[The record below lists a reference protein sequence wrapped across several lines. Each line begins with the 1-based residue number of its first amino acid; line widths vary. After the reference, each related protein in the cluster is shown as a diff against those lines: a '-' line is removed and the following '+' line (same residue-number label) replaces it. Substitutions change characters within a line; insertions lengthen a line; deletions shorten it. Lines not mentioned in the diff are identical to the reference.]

1 MYLKSIEVYGFK
13 SFANRIIFEFN
24 KGITGI
30 VGPNGSGKSNVGDA
44 VRWVLGE
51 QSAKQL
57 RGAKMEDVI
66 FAGTELRKPHG
77 SAYVAITLDNSDHSL
92 PTSYEEVT
100 VARRVYRSGESE
112 YLINGTVSRLK
123 DVHSLFFDTGI
134 GKEGYSIIGQ
144 GQVERIL
151 SGKPEERRELFDEAA
166 GIVKYKKNKAATE
179 KSLASERENLSRVND
194 ILSELEKQVGPLEKQ
209 SEVAKKYL
217 LYKGELKRFDVN
229 VFLLENERIDA
240 LLKENEEKLH
250 IVNDDSERLKSEF
263 EQIKNEYERIEN
275 DLEQHSQSIDDNK
288 NKIHELK
295 LKNERNEGEVNVL
308 NQQISNAKST
318 DVHMSEQI
326 DRINQSLASQEKE
339 KHEFQ
344 EKKAVLDEKMD
355 NADDV
360 VEEARAVSEGIEEEI
375 DKLEDEIEKS
385 KADIIEY
392 LNDGANL
399 KAKVGRYDAMLENI
413 NYRKTQLNQR
423 FLQFKSDELKDKEE
437 YDKHN
442 TSLTEIENTVSA
454 LLAKLEV
461 TDAGLDKNTIAT
473 NENKQRL
480 FEVNNE
486 YSSVKSKLE
495 ALRNITERYDGYGNS
510 IKRVMEQKEN
520 NPGIIGVVADIIQ
533 VNKEYE
539 IAVETALG
547 GSIQNIVTDNENTA
561 KRLIQYLKKNR
572 FGRATFLPLTTIG
585 GKYSEFTNKEALK
598 EPGVIGLAKDLVK
611 VHDKYSTVTNH
622 LLGRILV
629 VDTIDHAIA
638 VNKKFHQ
645 SLRIVTKEGELLT
658 PGGAMTGGA
667 FKNSSNLLGRKRE
680 LEELSK
686 ELSEINNEIA
696 NATKEE
702 TELRTL
708 REELKTTK
716 EDLNLQLQELYLQK
730 NTVTMNIEQVSKNL
744 AETANAFAS
753 VNKESKEL
761 ESQIEEINQNKNELY
776 DNHKQA
782 EAAKKALEERI
793 EGLEEQAAFK
803 KEELKKSNERVSEL
817 MLEFNTMKQQ
827 DDFLIENLRRIR
839 TEENKLK
846 EELELYRSQMSDSGK
861 AIETLVAQ
869 INQFKALI
877 ETDKKEIALL
887 EDTLARDISDKE
899 ALNKKHKEFFAKRE
913 SLNEEITKLD
923 KSAFKL
929 SAQVEKISEQADH
942 LSKYMWEEY
951 ELTYQSAVELKDSS
965 LNDLDSLKRE
975 VSAVKAKIKA
985 LGDVNVN
992 AIEDYKLVSERYE
1005 FLKGQHDDI
1014 IKAETNLLQIIAELD
1029 TAMRTQFEEKFNEIQ
1044 IMFDKVFRELFGG
1057 GKATLELVD
1066 DEDIL
1071 EAGIKIIAQPPGKKL
1086 QNMMQLSG
1094 GEKALSAIA
1103 LLFAI
1108 QSLKPSPFCLLDEI
1122 EAALDDSN
1130 VTRYAKYLNKLT
1142 KDTQFI
1148 VITHR
1153 KGTMEAADVLYGI
1166 TMQEKGVSTLVSV
1179 NLIENELDD

>member
-66 FAGTELRKPHG
+66 FAGTEVRKPHG

-92 PTSYEEVT
+92 PIDYEEVT

-144 GQVERIL
+144 GQVEKIL

-179 KSLASERENLSRVND
+179 KSLAAERENLSRVND

-229 VFLLENERIDA
+229 VFLLENEKIET
-240 LLKENEEKLH
+240 LLKENEERLH
-250 IVNDDSERLKSEF
+250 IVQDDKQRLTDEFLQTKS
-263 EQIKNEYERIEN
+263 EYERIETV
-275 DLEQHSQSIDDNK
+275 LEQCNQSIDENR
-288 NKIHELK
+288 NRINELRIQ
-295 LKNERNEGEVNVL
+295 NEHNEGEVNVL
-308 NQQISNAKST
+308 NQKIEGAKST

-326 DRINQSLASQEKE
+326 DRINQSLAAQEKE
-339 KHEFQ
+339 KKGFQ

-355 NADDV
+355 SADDV
-360 VEEARAVSEGIEEEI
+360 VEEAREVSEGIEEEI
-375 DKLEDEIEKS
+375 EKLEEEIEKS

-399 KAKVGRYDAMLENI
+399 KAKVGRYDTMLENI
-413 NYRKTQLNQR
+413 SYRKTQLNQR
-423 FLQFKSDELKDKEE
+423 FLQFKSDEEKDREE

-442 TSLTEIENTVSA
+442 HTLTEIESTVTK
-454 LLAKLEV
+454 LHENLQETDAKL
-461 TDAGLDKNTIAT
+461 DANTIAT
-473 NENKQRL
+473 NENKKRL
-480 FEVNNE
+480 FDVNNE

-510 IKRVMEQKEN
+510 IKRVMEQKES
-520 NPGIIGVVADIIQ
+520 NPGIVGVVADIIQ

-539 IAVETALG
+539 VAVETALG

-561 KRLIQYLKKNR
+561 KKLIHFLKKNR

-585 GKYSEFTNKEALK
+585 GRNNEFSQKDALK
-598 EPGVIGLAKDLVK
+598 EPGVIGLAKDLVR
-611 VHDKYSTVTNH
+611 VHDKYNAVTNH

-638 VNKKFHQ
+638 VNKKFNQ

-680 LEELSK
+680 LDELNK
-686 ELSEINNEIA
+686 VLSEINNEIV

-702 TELRTL
+702 KELRTV
-708 REELKTTK
+708 REQLKRDK
-716 EDLNLQLQELYLQK
+716 EDMNLKLQELYLQK
-730 NTVTMNIEQVSKNL
+730 NTVTMSIEQVSKNL
-744 AETANAFAS
+744 SETANAFAS
-753 VNKESKEL
+753 VNKENKEL
-761 ESQIEEINQNKNELY
+761 EAQIEEINNNKNELY
-776 DNHKQA
+776 ENHKQA
-782 EAAKKALEERI
+782 EQAKKALEERI
-793 EGLEEQAAFK
+793 EGLEEQVDSK
-803 KEELKKSNERVSEL
+803 KEELKISNEKVSEL
-817 MLEFNTMKQQ
+817 MLAFNTMKQQ

-846 EELELYRSQMSDSGK
+846 EELELYRSQMSDSGR
-861 AIETLVAQ
+861 AVEELVAK
-869 INQFKALI
+869 INHFKLLI
-877 ETDKKEIALL
+877 DTDKRKIL
-887 EDTLARDISDKE
+887 ELQKNLDKDMADKE
-899 ALNKKHKEFFAKRE
+899 ELSAKHKEFFGKRE
-913 SLNEEITKLD
+913 SLNEEITKLE
-923 KSAFKL
+923 KSAFRL
-929 SAQVEKISEQADH
+929 QGQVERITEQSDS

-951 ELTYQSAVELKDSS
+951 ELTYQSAAELKDEN
-965 LNDLDSLKRE
+965 LNDLDALKRE
-975 VSAVKAKIKA
+975 VTAVKAKIKA

-992 AIEDYKLVSERYE
+992 AIEDYKVISQRYE

-1014 IKAETNLLQIIAELD
+1014 IKAEENLLQIIEELD

-1044 IMFDKVFRELFGG
+1044 VMFDKVFRELFGG

-1071 EAGIKIIAQPPGKKL
+1071 EAGIRIIAQPPGKKL

-1094 GEKALSAIA
+1094 GEKSLSAIA

-1179 NLIENELDD
+1179 NLIENELED

>member
-229 VFLLENERIDA
+229 VFLLENERIDN

-250 IVNDDSERLKSEF
+250 IVNDDSERLKAEF

-275 DLEQHSQSIDDNK
+275 ELEQHGQAIDDNK

-295 LKNERNEGEVNVL
+295 LQNERNEGEVNVL

-326 DRINQSLASQEKE
+326 DRINHSLASQEKE

-360 VEEARAVSEGIEEEI
+360 VEEARTVSEGIEEEI
-375 DKLEDEIEKS
+375 EKLEEEIEKS

-442 TSLTEIENTVSA
+442 ISLTEIESTVTE
-454 LLAKLEV
+454 LLARLEV
-461 TDAGLDKNTIAT
+461 TDTELDKNTIAT

-480 FEVNNE
+480 FEANNE

-520 NPGIIGVVADIIQ
+520 NSGIIGVVADIIQ

-547 GSIQNIVTDNENTA
+547 GSIQNIVTDNESTA
-561 KRLIQYLKKNR
+561 KHLIQYLKKNR

-680 LEELSK
+680 LEELSR

-702 TELRTL
+702 TELRTV

-716 EDLNLQLQELYLQK
+716 EDMNLQLQELYLQK

-793 EGLEEQAAFK
+793 EGLEEQVTFK
-803 KEELKKSNERVSEL
+803 KEELKKANERVSEL

-861 AIETLVAQ
+861 AIETLVAK

-877 ETDKKEIALL
+877 EVDQKEIAVL
-887 EDTLARDISDKE
+887 ENTLARDIANKE
-899 ALNKKHKEFFAKRE
+899 ELNKKHKEFFAKRE

-929 SAQVEKISEQADH
+929 SAQVEKISEQADQ

-951 ELTYQSAVELKDSS
+951 ELTYQSAAELKDDS

-1044 IMFDKVFRELFGG
+1044 IMFDRVFRELFGG

>member
-13 SFANRIIFEFN
+13 SFANRIVFEFN

-92 PTSYEEVT
+92 PVDYEEVT

-123 DVHSLFFDTGI
+123 DVHALFFDTGI

-151 SGKPEERRELFDEAA
+151 SGKPDERRELFDEAA

-179 KSLASERENLSRVND
+179 KSLAAERENLSRVND

-229 VFLLENERIDA
+229 VFLLENERIDS

-250 IVNDDSERLKSEF
+250 IVNDDCDRLKKEF
-263 EQIKNEYERIEN
+263 EDTKNEYERIETV
-275 DLEQHSQSIDDNK
+275 LEQCNHSIDENR

-295 LKNERNEGEVNVL
+295 LQNERNEGEVNVL

-326 DRINQSLASQEKE
+326 DRINQALAAQNKE
-339 KHEFQ
+339 KQEFQ
-344 EKKAVLDEKMD
+344 EKKAILDEKMD
-355 NADDV
+355 SADDV
-360 VEEARAVSEGIEEEI
+360 VDQAREVSEGIEEEI
-375 DKLEDEIEKS
+375 AKLTEDIEKS

-392 LNDGANL
+392 MNDDANL

-413 NYRKTQLNQR
+413 SYRKTQLNQR
-423 FLQFKSDELKDKEE
+423 FLQFKSDEQKDKEE
-437 YDKHN
+437 FEKHN
-442 TSLTEIENTVSA
+442 VSLAEIEKTVADILSN
-454 LLAKLEV
+454 LEKI
-461 TDAGLDKNTIAT
+461 DAELDQSTIDM
-473 NENKQRL
+473 NENKTRL
-480 FEVNNE
+480 FNANTE

-510 IKRVMEQKEN
+510 IKRVMEQKDS
-520 NPGIIGVVADIIQ
+520 NPGIVGVVADIIQ
-533 VNKEYE
+533 VNQEYE

-547 GSIQNIVTDNENTA
+547 GSIQNVVTDNENTA
-561 KRLIQYLKKNR
+561 KRLIQFLKKNR

-585 GKYSEFTNKEALK
+585 GKYSEFNNREALK

-611 VHDKYSTVTNH
+611 VHDKYSAVTNH

-638 VNKKFHQ
+638 VNKKYNQ

-680 LEELSK
+680 LDELTK
-686 ELSEINNEIA
+686 ELTEINNEIA
-696 NATKEE
+696 LATKEE
-702 TELRTL
+702 TQIREK
-708 REELKTTK
+708 REELKTAK
-716 EDLNLQLQELYLQK
+716 EDYNLQLQELYLQK
-730 NTVTMNIEQVSKNL
+730 NTVSMNIEQVSKNL

-753 VNKESKEL
+753 VNRENKEL

-776 DNHKQA
+776 ENHKQA
-782 EAAKKALEERI
+782 EVAKQALEERI
-793 EGLEEQAAFK
+793 VGLENQVQDK
-803 KEELKKSNERVSEL
+803 KEELRLANEKVSEL
-817 MLEFNTMKQQ
+817 MIEFNTIKQQ

-839 TEENKLK
+839 AEETKLK
-846 EELELYRSQMSDSGK
+846 EELEVYRSQMSDSGK
-861 AIETLVAQ
+861 AIEGLVAR
-869 INQFKALI
+869 INQYKALI
-877 ETDKKEIALL
+877 DADKKEIMTL
-887 EDTLARDISDKE
+887 EGSLAKDLTDKE
-899 ALNKKHKEFFAKRE
+899 ELNAKHKEFFTKRE
-913 SLNEEITKLD
+913 QLNEEITKLD
-923 KSAFKL
+923 KSSFKL
-929 SAQVEKISEQADH
+929 AAQVEKITEQADA

-951 ELTYQSAVELKDSS
+951 ELTYQSAVELKDAT

-975 VSAVKAKIKA
+975 VTAVKAKIKA

-992 AIEDYKLVSERYE
+992 AIEDYKIVSERYE

-1029 TAMRTQFEEKFNEIQ
+1029 AAMRTQFEQKFNEIQ
-1044 IMFDKVFRELFGG
+1044 VMFDKVFRELFGG

-1066 DEDIL
+1066 NEDIL
-1071 EAGIKIIAQPPGKKL
+1071 EAGIRIIAQPPGKKL

>member
-13 SFANRIIFEFN
+13 SFANRIVFEFN

-144 GQVERIL
+144 GQVEKIL

-229 VFLLENERIDA
+229 VFLLENERIDG

-250 IVNDDSERLKSEF
+250 IVNADSERLKAEF
-263 EQIKNEYERIEN
+263 EQTKNEYERIETV
-275 DLEQHSQSIDDNK
+275 LEQCSQSIDENR

-295 LKNERNEGEVNVL
+295 LQNEHHEGEVNVL
-308 NQQISNAKST
+308 NQQISNAQST

-344 EKKAVLDEKMD
+344 EKKAILDEKMD

-360 VEEARAVSEGIEEEI
+360 VEEAQAVSEGIEEEI
-375 DKLEDEIEKS
+375 AGLEEEIEKS

-437 YDKHN
+437 YDKQN
-442 TSLTEIENTVSA
+442 TSLTEIENTVA
-454 LLAKLEV
+454 DILARLEV
-461 TDAGLDKNTIAT
+461 TDAKLDKNTIAT

-480 FEVNNE
+480 FAANNE

-539 IAVETALG
+539 VAVETALG
-547 GSIQNIVTDNENTA
+547 GSIQNIVTDNEHTA

-572 FGRATFLPLTTIG
+572 YGRATFLPLTTIG

-598 EPGVIGLAKDLVK
+598 EPGIIGLAKDLVK

-629 VDTIDHAIA
+629 ADTIEHAIA

-645 SLRIVTKEGELLT
+645 SLRIVTREGELLT

-680 LEELSK
+680 LDELSK

-696 NATKEE
+696 NATREE
-702 TELRTL
+702 TELRTV
-708 REELKTTK
+708 REELKSAK

-730 NTVTMNIEQVSKNL
+730 NTVTLNIEQVSKNL

-803 KEELKKSNERVSEL
+803 KDELKKSNERVSEL
-817 MLEFNTMKQQ
+817 MLEFNTIKQQ

-846 EELELYRSQMSDSGK
+846 EELALYRSQMSDSGK
-861 AIETLVAQ
+861 AIENLVAR
-869 INQFKALI
+869 INRFKDLI
-877 ETDKKEIALL
+877 AADKKEIEEL
-887 EDTLARDISDKE
+887 EGRLAKDIADKE
-899 ALNKKHKEFFAKRE
+899 ELNGKHKEFFTKRE
-913 SLNEEITKLD
+913 SLNEEITGLD

-929 SAQVEKISEQADH
+929 NAQIEKIGEQADN

-951 ELTYQSAVELKDSS
+951 ELTYQSAVELKDAA

-1014 IKAETNLLQIIAELD
+1014 VKAESNLLQVIAELD

-1044 IMFDKVFRELFGG
+1044 VMFDKVFRELFGG

-1066 DEDIL
+1066 NEDIL
-1071 EAGIKIIAQPPGKKL
+1071 EAGIRIIAQPPGKKL

-1179 NLIENELDD
+1179 NLIENELED

>member
-57 RGAKMEDVI
+57 RGSKMEDVI

-92 PTSYEEVT
+92 PVDYEEVT

-123 DVHSLFFDTGI
+123 DVQSLFFDTGI

-166 GIVKYKKNKAATE
+166 GIVKYKKNKIATE
-179 KSLASERENLSRVND
+179 KSLAAERENLSRVND

-217 LYKGELKRFDVN
+217 VYKGELKCFDVN
-229 VFLLENERIDA
+229 AFLLENEKIEQD
-240 LLKENEEKLH
+240 LKDTEEKIH
-250 IVNDDSERLKSEF
+250 IVEDDSTRLKKEY
-263 EQIKNEYERIEN
+263 EDTKKEYERIEVV
-275 DLEQHSQSIDDNK
+275 LEQCNQSIDENR

-295 LKNERNEGEVNVL
+295 LQNEHNEGEVNVL
-308 NQQISNAKST
+308 NQQIANAKST
-318 DVHMSEQI
+318 DVHMGEQI
-326 DRINQSLASQEKE
+326 DRINHSLADSEKE
-339 KHEFQ
+339 KKEFQ
-344 EKKAVLDEKMD
+344 LKKDALDEKMD
-355 NADDV
+355 HSDDILGQAQDDAFLI
-360 VEEARAVSEGIEEEI
+360 EQDIEE
-375 DKLEDEIEKS
+375 LEQKIEQN

-399 KAKVGRYDAMLENI
+399 QAKVGRYDTMLENI

-437 YDKHN
+437 YEKQN
-442 TSLTEIENTVSA
+442 ASLHDIENTVSE
-454 LLAKLEV
+454 LLSKLEIV
-461 TDAGLDKNTIAT
+461 DRDLDENTLKTQDNKKLLFQKN
-473 NENKQRL
+473 Q
-480 FEVNNE
+480 E

-510 IKRVMEQKEN
+510 IKRVMEQKDH
-520 NPGIIGVVADIIQ
+520 NPGIIGVVADIIK
-533 VNKEYE
+533 VNQEYE

-561 KRLIQYLKKNR
+561 KRLINFLKNNR

-585 GKYSEFTNKEALK
+585 GRNNDFNQKDALK
-598 EPGVIGLAKDLVK
+598 EPGVIGLAKDLVR
-611 VHDKYSTVTNH
+611 VNDKYLSVTNH

-629 VDTIDHAIA
+629 CDTIDHAIS

-645 SLRIVTKEGELLT
+645 SLRIVTVEGELLT

-680 LEELSK
+680 LDELSK
-686 ELSEINNEIA
+686 ELTDLNEQISI
-696 NATKEE
+696 ATKEE
-702 TELRTL
+702 TTL
-708 REELKTTK
+708 RSERESFKSAK
-716 EDLNLQLQELYLQK
+716 EDYNLKLQELYLQK
-730 NTVTMNIEQVSKNL
+730 NTVSMNIEQVSKNL
-744 AETANAFAS
+744 AETANAYAS
-753 VNKESKEL
+753 INKENKEL
-761 ESQIEEINQNKNELY
+761 EAQIEEINHNKNELY
-776 DNHKQA
+776 DNHKQS
-782 EAAKKALEERI
+782 ESAKTALEEQI
-793 EGLEEQAAFK
+793 KELEEQITFK
-803 KEELKKSNERVSEL
+803 KEELKKANEKVSSL
-817 MLEFNTMKQQ
+817 MLEFNTIKQQ
-827 DDFLIENLRRIR
+827 NDFLVENLRRIR
-839 TEENKLK
+839 MDEQKLK

-861 AIETLVAQ
+861 AIEDLVAK
-869 INQFKALI
+869 INHFNLLI
-877 ETDKKEIALL
+877 DTDKKKITQL
-887 EDTLARDISDKE
+887 EEVLQKDMEDKDN
-899 ALNKKHKEFFAKRE
+899 LNRKNKEFFTKRE

-929 SAQVEKISEQADH
+929 NSQLEKITERMDA

-951 ELTYQSAVELKDSS
+951 ELTYQSAAELKDNS
-965 LNDLDSLKRE
+965 LNDLDALKRE
-975 VSAVKAKIKA
+975 ITSIKSKIKS

-992 AIEDYKLVSERYE
+992 AIEDYKEVSQRYE

-1014 IKAETNLLQIIAELD
+1014 VSAETNLLSIIKELD
-1029 TAMRTQFEEKFNEIQ
+1029 TAMRTQFEEKFHEIQ

-1057 GKATLELVD
+1057 GRATLELVD
-1066 DEDIL
+1066 SEDIL
-1071 EAGIKIIAQPPGKKL
+1071 EAGIRIIAQPPGKKL

-1094 GEKALSAIA
+1094 GEKSLSAIA

-1130 VTRYAKYLNKLT
+1130 VTRYAKYLSKLT

>member
-1 MYLKSIEVYGFK
+1 
-13 SFANRIIFEFN
+13 
-24 KGITGI
+24 ITAV
-30 VGPNGSGKSNVGDA
+30 VGPNGSGKSNISDA

-144 GQVERIL
+144 GQVEKIL

-179 KSLASERENLSRVND
+179 KSLAAERENLSRVND

-209 SEVAKKYL
+209 SKVAKEYL

-229 VFLLENERIDA
+229 VFLMENERITE

-250 IVNDDSERLKSEF
+250 IVSDDSKRLKE
-263 EQIKNEYERIEN
+263 EYELAKTEYERIEAE
-275 DLEQHSQSIDDNK
+275 LETHGAAIEENR

-295 LKNERNEGEVNVL
+295 LMREHNEGEVNVL
-308 NQQISNAKST
+308 NQQISNAQST

-326 DRINQSLASQEKE
+326 ERINQSLAVQDKE
-339 KHEFQ
+339 KQ
-344 EKKAVLDEKMD
+344 EYQERKAVLDEKMD
-355 NADDV
+355 SADDV
-360 VEEARAVSEGIEEEI
+360 LDQAQDEGAQIEKEI
-375 DKLEDEIEKS
+375 EKLQDEIEKS

-392 LNDGANL
+392 MNDDANL
-399 KAKVGRYDAMLENI
+399 KAKVGRYDTMLENI
-413 NYRKTQLNQR
+413 NYRKAQLNQR

-442 TSLTEIENTVSA
+442 ISLAEIEENVTGIVSE
-454 LLAKLEV
+454 LEEIDGKL
-461 TDAGLDKNTIAT
+461 DQNTIST
-473 NENKQRL
+473 NENKKRL
-480 FEVNNE
+480 FDANNE

-510 IKRVMEQKEN
+510 IKRVMEQKEH

-561 KRLIQYLKKNR
+561 KRLIQFLKKNR

-585 GKYSEFTNKEALK
+585 GRHSEFPQKDALN
-598 EPGVIGLAKDLVK
+598 EPGVIGLAKDLVR
-611 VHDKYSTVTNH
+611 VNDKYNDVTNH

-629 VDTIDHAIA
+629 VDTIDHAIS

-645 SLRIVTKEGELLT
+645 SLRIVTTEGELLT

-680 LEELSK
+680 LD
-686 ELSEINNEIA
+686 ELSEILSEVSNEID
-696 NATKEE
+696 NASKEE

-708 REELKTTK
+708 REELKARK
-716 EDLNLQLQELYLQK
+716 EDLNLKLQELYLQK
-730 NTVTMNIEQVSKNL
+730 NTVTMNIEQLSKSL
-744 AETANAFAS
+744 AETANSFAS
-753 VNKESKEL
+753 VNKENKEL
-761 ESQIEEINQNKNELY
+761 ESQIKEINNNKNELY
-776 DNHKQA
+776 ENHKQA
-782 EAAKKALEERI
+782 EEAKKALEERI
-793 EGLEEQAAFK
+793 QNLEAQVLK
-803 KEELKKSNERVSEL
+803 KREDLKKSNEKISEL
-817 MLEFNTMKQQ
+817 MLEFNTIKQQ

-839 TEENKLK
+839 TEEDNLK
-846 EELELYRSQMSDSGK
+846 EELQLYRSQMSDSGK
-861 AIETLVAQ
+861 AIETLVAK
-869 INQFKALI
+869 INQYKSLI
-877 ETDKKEIALL
+877 EEDNKEIVQLEEQLL
-887 EDTLARDISDKE
+887 ADVSEREK
-899 ALNKKHKEFFAKRE
+899 LNAQHKEFFTKRE
-913 SLNEEITKLD
+913 SLNEQITGLD

-929 SAQVEKISEQADH
+929 NAQLEKINERADS

-951 ELTYQSAVELKDSS
+951 ELTYQSAAELKDAS
-965 LNDLDSLKRE
+965 LNDLDALKRE
-975 VSAVKAKIKA
+975 VTAVKAKIKA

-992 AIEDYKLVSERYE
+992 AIEDYKIVSERYE
-1005 FLKGQHDDI
+1005 FLKGQHTDI
-1014 IKAETNLLQIIAELD
+1014 VKAEENLLRIIEELD

-1044 IMFDKVFRELFGG
+1044 VMFAKVFRELFGG